1 MQGQWDDAGA
11 SAIKIGLLKTAI
23 GTGADTA
30 AEVADLNTVT
40 DLLAATGVVE
50 AAFAGYVRKS
60 LTRTNASED
69 DTNDRVNM
77 DASDLTWT
85 AAPAGE
91 TIVGFFSY
99 DATIDT
105 NDGTRL
111 LISVGWFASGVPLN
125 GSDFTLT
132 IADLIRAS

>member
-1 MQGQWDDAGA
+1 
-11 SAIKIGLLKTAI
+11 
-23 GTGADTA
+23 
-30 AEVADLNTVT
+30 
-40 DLLAATGVVE
+40 
-50 AAFAGYVRKS
+50 
-60 LTRTNASED
+60 
-69 DTNDRVNM
+69 M